1 MKSTI
6 AVALMFACQHAQKAY
21 ADTSEVAA
29 SIMLG
34 SDRVWRGLSQ
44 TRGNPGIEG
53 EAKWNHAD
61 GPVAGLVV
69 ADYRSDQTGKSG
81 AAITPFVAFNK
92 DIAGFNIDA
101 GYLYRGVTGARN
113 RDFSEVTISAGHYFG
128 KLRTRLGIFYSW
140 HHYLPGQNTYTYFD
154 TRMPIA
160 EVAGLPLAVTGHLGV
175 FDARGN
181 ADDYVDW
188 RVGLTTKVHGVSL
201 SANLSHADVDAERS
215 RLEGARHGGTRF
227 AGTAFLLF

>member
-1 MKSTI
+1 MNRMVL
-6 AVALMFACQHAQKAY
+6 VAFALGLHQARDAH
-21 ADTSEVAA
+21 ADTSQIAA
-29 SIMLG
+29 SVTLG
-34 SDRVWRGLSQ
+34 TDRVWRGLSQ
-44 TRGNPGIEG
+44 TRGNQGMEG

-69 ADYRSDQTGKSG
+69 ADYRSDKTGRSG

-101 GYLYRGVTGARN
+101 GYLYRGVTGTRN
-113 RDFSEVTISAGHYFG
+113 RDFSEVTISAGRHVG

-175 FDARGN
+175 FDARGS